1 MVEESKKAVEEKTP
15 KSLSGQPS
23 RKETWIRLLYVLLF
37 VILYGVA
44 EAVLGVIVIVQY
56 GFKLITH
63 ETNDNLLN
71 FSTGLNKYIYEILQF
86 MTFNSNDTPY
96 PFSDWPG
103 SSHKSNSL

>member
-1 MVEESKKAVEEKTP
+1 MVEESKNAVEEKTP
-15 KSLSGQPS
+15 ESPSEQPA

-37 VILYGVA
+37 VVFYGIA
-44 EAVLGVIVIVQY
+44 KAVFGVIVFVQF

-63 ETNDNLLN
+63 ETNDNLLR

-86 MTFNSNDTPY
+86 MTFNSNEKPY

-103 SSHKSNSL
+103 SSHKDE

>member
-1 MVEESKKAVEEKTP
+1 MVEESKNAVEEKTP
-15 KSLSGQPS
+15 ESPSEQPA
-23 RKETWIRLLYVLLF
+23 RKETWFRLLYVLLF

-44 EAVLGVIVIVQY
+44 EAVLGVIVIVQF

-71 FSTGLNKYIYEILQF
+71 FSTGLNKYIYGILQF
-86 MTFNSNDTPY
+86 MTFNSNEKPY

-103 SSHKSNSL
+103 SSHKVE

>member
-1 MVEESKKAVEEKTP
+1 MVEESKNAVEEKILESP
-15 KSLSGQPS
+15 SEQPS
-23 RKETWIRLLYVLLF
+23 RKETWVRLLYVLLF

-44 EAVLGVIVIVQY
+44 EAVLGAIVIVQF

-63 ETNDNLLN
+63 ETNDKLLN

-86 MTFNSNDTPY
+86 MTFNSNEKPY

-103 SSHKSNSL
+103 ASHKIE

>member
-1 MVEESKKAVEEKTP
+1 MVEDSKNAVEEKAP
-15 KSLSGQPS
+15 ESPSEQPS
-23 RKETWIRLLYVLLF
+23 RKETWVRLLYVLLF

-44 EAVLGVIVIVQY
+44 EAVLGVIVIVQF

-71 FSTGLNKYIYEILQF
+71 FSTGLNKYIYKILQF
-86 MTFNSNDTPY
+86 MTFNSNEKPF

-103 SSHKSNSL
+103 SSHKVE